1 MYIEIYSLS
10 YFIMY
15 IYICIYIYIIF
26 LFAYYNK
33 YIYLLSYIH
42 DYIYI
47 IKYITMYIISI
58 YVYFIYTQYIPVNW
72 AMAIQWY
79 PCVATL
85 LEFPNMKKTI
95 VWAINS
101 PQKCDQNNYI
111 SKFPYHLNPKPQHLS
126 GFRRWNVWSCSEV
139 TILPAFGPG
148 VPGVPMIPS
157 SYWGTPMT
165 IKTP

>member
-1 MYIEIYSLS
+1 M
-10 YFIMY
+10 
-15 IYICIYIYIIF
+15 
-26 LFAYYNK
+26 
-33 YIYLLSYIH
+33 
-42 DYIYI
+42 
-47 IKYITMYIISI
+47 TVYIISI
-58 YVYFIYTQYIPVNW
+58 YVYVIYTQYIPESW

-95 VWAINS
+95 VGAINS
-101 PQKCDQNNYI
+101 PKKCDQSSYI

-165 IKTP
+165 IETSINLHFYNQQQKVILSNERAVVKAATCGLNSNKDMLTN